1 MPKRRLHSLRA
12 ALRNLD
18 KRPRYAESAG
28 HCSARGRD
36 WASETPRSL
45 RRPPSTLPLHCTHPS
60 SSTDSTYLRPRHAMG
75 YLRLVVIA
83 VRQGTPRPA
92 GGTVVGNFVQPP
104 YIYGAWPPLCL
115 QPASA
120 RRRAPRGPGRGGLG
134 EYWVC
139 HTAVI
144 SGPATAGPGSQVTKG
159 FRHGR
164 FLTPGFT
171 PLKLKLKL
179 NMIETESETETAAL
193 LTD

>member
-1 MPKRRLHSLRA
+1 MRLGGPMRSMNTTTSRCST
-12 ALRNLD
+12 
-18 KRPRYAESAG
+18 RPRQEATVRGVRWALL
-28 HCSARGRD
+28 CTRGRD

-45 RRPPSTLPLHCTHPS
+45 RRPPSTFPLHCTHPS
-60 SSTDSTYLRPRHAMG
+60 SSTDSTCLRPRHAMG

-104 YIYGAWPPLCL
+104 ATISTGLDHLYCL

-134 EYWVC
+134 EYWVYI
-139 HTAVI
+139 TAVI

-179 NMIETESETETAAL
+179 KIH
-193 LTD
+193 

>member
-1 MPKRRLHSLRA
+1 MSKKRLHPHRADLRD
-12 ALRNLD
+12 LD
-18 KRPRYAESAG
+18 KRPQYAESAG

-45 RRPPSTLPLHCTHPS
+45 RRPPSTFPLHCTPPS

-104 YIYGAWPPLCL
+104 ATISTGLDHLYCL

-134 EYWVC
+134 EYWVYIA
-139 HTAVI
+139 AVI

-159 FRHGR
+159 SRHGR

-171 PLKLKLKL
+171 AGVVTS
-179 NMIETESETETAAL
+179 IEFF
-193 LTD
+193 